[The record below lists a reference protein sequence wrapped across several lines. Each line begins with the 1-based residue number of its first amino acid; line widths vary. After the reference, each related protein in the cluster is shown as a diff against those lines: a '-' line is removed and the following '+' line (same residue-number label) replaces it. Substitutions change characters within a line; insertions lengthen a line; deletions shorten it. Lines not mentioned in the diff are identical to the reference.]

1 MQDLFRR
8 WDSDKSNS
16 ISLDEFCEVLR
27 ELEVA
32 GSTADYASLFTEWD
46 VDGSGTIQ
54 YTELIR
60 ALSGKRY
67 DAIRRDRSPPLP
79 PLVIFAPADPCMHNK
94 RWLDDVALLV
104 HIVAHEKSSLP
115 PFTPLG
121 LERGP
126 LPASTDL
133 PSWSRPLI
141 YCDPSGAPQQTTFL
155 PLGSAFRHLFPGRAV
170 PLWLGFAPGHTFA
183 LTRDACLRH
192 GSGFYE
198 HAKAT
203 CGLDQRRDAVAG
215 LALERLWPS
224 IFSTAAALDDSGEE
238 GEVVEHTTQLASSV
252 AALASLPPPNPATVQ
267 PPILPVSLRVRHVD
281 GTPPELCLAC
291 FDCPCACARTPLGSV
306 R

>member
-215 LALERLWPS
+215 LALERLWPR
-224 IFSTAAALDDSGEE
+224 IFSTAASVDDSGEE
-238 GEVVEHTTQLASSV
+238 GEAAEHTAQLASSV
-252 AALASLPPPNPATVQ
+252 AALASLLPSKSRALFGLTVVLCVPWFVQ
-267 PPILPVSLRVRHVD
+267 AVSRASWLFSCAFVRK
-281 GTPPELCLAC
+281 
-291 FDCPCACARTPLGSV
+291 
-306 R
+306 